1 MEHSVWD
8 ITLATTFVYNT
19 RDTRDTGTQYGPV
32 MPDKNIDI
40 INSFTH
46 NVENKI
52 KYTIKCAI
60 NNANI

>member
-19 RDTRDTGTQYGPV
+19 TYFAGRQYGPV

-40 INSFTH
+40 INSITH

-60 NNANI
+60 NNA